1 MARRFHNINKSPKEF
16 KTTSELTYYNMN
28 PKIIA
33 FDADDTLWHN
43 EPYFDEAQ
51 AKFCELFA
59 DYASNQEILQLIL
72 SYQVKN
78 LPLYG
83 FGIKAFTLSMIESAL
98 ELTQN
103 QIKGNGIEKIIKIGK
118 ELLQKPV
125 ELLPDIELVLQ
136 QLYGKH
142 KLVVATKGDLK
153 DQHRKLH
160 DSKIGHYFHHIEVMS
175 DKKDI
180 DYKKM
185 LQRLDVQPEHFIMI
199 GNSLKSD
206 VLPVLNIGGIGV
218 HIPYHTTWEY
228 EKIDFEITHPNFYAY
243 ENAAEIISKFLTQI

>member
-1 MARRFHNINKSPKEF
+1 M
-16 KTTSELTYYNMN
+16 T

-51 AKFCELFA
+51 ERFCQLFQ
-59 DYASNQEILQLIL
+59 DYASSQEILGLIL
-72 SYQVKN
+72 NHQVKN

-98 ELTQN
+98 ELTN
-103 QIKGNGIEKIIKIGK
+103 HQISGKGIEKIITIGK
-118 ELLQKPV
+118 DLLQKPV
-125 ELLPDIELVLQ
+125 ELLPNVEDVLKELK
-136 QLYGKH
+136 GKY

-160 DSKIGHYFHHIEVMS
+160 DSGIGHYFHHIEVLS
-175 DKKDI
+175 DKTELDYEKMFGRLECKAEDI
-180 DYKKM
+180 
-185 LQRLDVQPEHFIMI
+185 LMI

-206 VLPVLNIGGIGV
+206 VLPILNLGGFGI

-228 EKIDFEITHPNFYAY
+228 EKIDFEIEHENFLALSNVK
-243 ENAAEIISKFLTQI
+243 EVLTVLE

>member
-1 MARRFHNINKSPKEF
+1 MQ
-16 KTTSELTYYNMN
+16 

-51 AKFCELFA
+51 DKFCELFGG
-59 DYASNQEILQLIL
+59 YASKQELLRLIL
-72 SYQVKN
+72 NHQITN

-98 ELTQN
+98 ELTNHSISGQN
-103 QIKGNGIEKIIKIGK
+103 IEKVLQIGK
-118 ELLQKPV
+118 DLLQKPV
-125 ELLPDIELVLQ
+125 ELLPDVISVLEELKGT
-136 QLYGKH
+136 Y
-142 KLVVATKGDLK
+142 KLIVATKGDLK

-160 DSKIGHYFHHIEVMS
+160 ESGIGAYFHHIEVMS
-175 DKKDI
+175 DKTEL
-180 DYKKM
+180 DYEKM
-185 LQRLDVQPEHFIMI
+185 LGRLDCQATDFLMI

-206 VLPVLNIGGIGV
+206 VLPVLNIGGHAI

-228 EKIDFEITHPNFYAY
+228 EQIDFEVEHENFHAFEKITDV
-243 ENAAEIISKFLTQI
+243 LQLLQ

>member
-1 MARRFHNINKSPKEF
+1 MSK
-16 KTTSELTYYNMN
+16 
-28 PKIIA
+28 KIIA

-51 AKFCELFA
+51 ARFCALFH
-59 DYASNQEILQLIL
+59 DLASSQEILGMIL
-72 SYQVKN
+72 NYQVKN

-83 FGIKAFTLSMIESAL
+83 FGIKAFTLSMIETAL

-103 QIKGNGIEKIIKIGK
+103 NINGSGIEKIITIGK
-118 ELLQKPV
+118 DLLQKPV
-125 ELLPDIELVLQ
+125 ELLPNVEEVLQ
-136 QLYGKH
+136 ELHGKY

-160 DSKIGHYFHHIEVMS
+160 DSNLGTYFHHIEVLS
-175 DKKDI
+175 DKTEL
-180 DYKKM
+180 DYTKM
-185 LQRLDVQPEHFIMI
+185 LTRLDCKPEDFVMI

-206 VLPVLNIGGIGV
+206 VLPILNIGGIGI

-228 EKIDFEITHPNFYAY
+228 EKIDFEIEHENFTA
-243 ENAAEIISKFLTQI
+243 LTDIKEVLDIL

>member
-1 MARRFHNINKSPKEF
+1 M
-16 KTTSELTYYNMN
+16 T

-51 AKFCELFA
+51 ERFCVLFQ
-59 DYASNQEILQLIL
+59 DYASHQDILGLIL
-72 SYQVKN
+72 NHQVNN

-83 FGIKAFTLSMIESAL
+83 FGIKAFTLSMIETAL
-98 ELTQN
+98 ELTN
-103 QIKGNGIEKIIKIGK
+103 HEISGKGIEQILAIGK
-118 ELLQKPV
+118 NLLQKRV
-125 ELLPDIELVLQ
+125 ELLPNVISVLER
-136 QLYGKH
+136 LKGKY

-160 DSKIGHYFHHIEVMS
+160 DSGIGAFFHHIEVMS
-175 DKKDI
+175 DKTEL
-180 DYKKM
+180 DYQKM
-185 LQRLDVQPEHFIMI
+185 LGRLDCQPEDFLMI

-206 VLPVLNIGGIGV
+206 VLPILNIGGHAI

-228 EKIDFEITHPNFYAY
+228 EKIDFEIEHKNFNSIRNLS
-243 ENAAEIISKFLTQI
+243 ELFDILK

>member
-1 MARRFHNINKSPKEF
+1 
-16 KTTSELTYYNMN
+16 MN

-51 AKFCELFA
+51 ERFCALFL
-59 DYASNQEILQLIL
+59 DYASNQEILGLIL
-72 SYQVKN
+72 NHQVKN

-83 FGIKAFTLSMIESAL
+83 FGIKAFTLSMIETAL
-98 ELTQN
+98 QLTN
-103 QIKGNGIEKIIKIGK
+103 HNISGKGIEQILAIGK
-118 ELLQKPV
+118 DLLQKPV
-125 ELLPDIELVLQ
+125 ELLPNVESVLE
-136 QLYGKH
+136 QLKGKY

-160 DSKIGHYFHHIEVMS
+160 DSGIGHYFHHIEVLS
-175 DKKDI
+175 DKTEL
-180 DYKKM
+180 DYEKM
-185 LQRLDVQPEHFIMI
+185 LGRLECHAEDFLMI

-206 VLPVLNIGGIGV
+206 VLPILNIGGHAI

-228 EKIDFEITHPNFYAY
+228 EKIDFEIQHKNFKA
-243 ENAAEIISKFLTQI
+243 LTNIETLLTIL

>member
-1 MARRFHNINKSPKEF
+1 MK
-16 KTTSELTYYNMN
+16 LN

-51 AKFCELFA
+51 ERFCRLFQ
-59 DYASNQEILQLIL
+59 DYASSQEILGLIL
-72 SYQVKN
+72 NHQVKN

-98 ELTQN
+98 ELTKH
-103 QIKGNGIEKIIKIGK
+103 QISGKGIEQIITIGK
-118 ELLQKPV
+118 DLLQKPV
-125 ELLPDIELVLQ
+125 ELLPNIEEVLKTLQ
-136 QLYGKH
+136 GKY

-160 DSKIGHYFHHIEVMS
+160 DSGLGHYFHHIEVLS
-175 DKKDI
+175 DKTEL
-180 DYKKM
+180 DYEKM
-185 LQRLDVQPEHFIMI
+185 LHRLDCKSNHFLMI

-206 VLPVLNIGGIGV
+206 VLPILNIGGFGIHV
-218 HIPYHTTWEY
+218 PYHTTWEY
-228 EKIDFEITHPNFYAY
+228 EKIDFEIKHNNFLALS
-243 ENAAEIISKFLTQI
+243 NIIEVLNILE

>member
-1 MARRFHNINKSPKEF
+1 
-16 KTTSELTYYNMN
+16 MN

-59 DYASNQEILQLIL
+59 DYASKQEILQLIL
-72 SYQVKN
+72 SHQVKN

-83 FGIKAFTLSMIESAL
+83 FGIKAFTLSMIDSAL
-98 ELTQN
+98 ELTN
-103 QIKGNGIEKIIKIGK
+103 DQISGQGIKKIIAIGRD
-118 ELLQKPV
+118 LLQKPV
-125 ELLPDIELVLQ
+125 ELLPEVEDVLK
-136 QLYGKH
+136 QLKGKY

-160 DSKIGHYFHHIEVMS
+160 DSGIGNYFHHIEVMS
-175 DKKDI
+175 DKKEL
-180 DYKKM
+180 DYEKM
-185 LQRLDVQPEHFIMI
+185 LGRLDIKPEDFIMI

-206 VLPVLNIGGIGV
+206 VLPVLNIGGHGY
-218 HIPYHTTWEY
+218 HIAYHTTWEY
-228 EKIDFEITHPNFYAY
+228 EKIDFEIEHDNFKSL
-243 ENAAEIISKFLTQI
+243 EKISDVLPILLK

>member
-1 MARRFHNINKSPKEF
+1 
-16 KTTSELTYYNMN
+16 MN

-51 AKFCELFA
+51 ERFCQLFQ
-59 DYASNQEILQLIL
+59 DFASSQEILGMIL
-72 SYQVKN
+72 NHQVKN

-83 FGIKAFTLSMIESAL
+83 FGIKAFTLSMIETAL
-98 ELTQN
+98 KITDN
-103 QIKGNGIEKIIKIGK
+103 NISGKGIEQIITIGK
-118 ELLQKPV
+118 DLLQKPV
-125 ELLPDIELVLQ
+125 ELLPNVEDVLIELH
-136 QLYGKH
+136 GKY

-160 DSKIGHYFHHIEVMS
+160 DSGIGHYFHHIEVLS
-175 DKKDI
+175 DKTEL
-180 DYKKM
+180 DYEKM
-185 LQRLDVQPEHFIMI
+185 FGRLECQVEDFLMI

-206 VLPVLNIGGIGV
+206 VLPILNLGGFGI

-228 EKIDFEITHPNFYAY
+228 EKIDFEIEHENFLSLSNVK
-243 ENAAEIISKFLTQI
+243 EVLTVLK

>member
-1 MARRFHNINKSPKEF
+1 
-16 KTTSELTYYNMN
+16 MN

-83 FGIKAFTLSMIESAL
+83 FGIKAFVLSMIESAL
-98 ELTQN
+98 ELTN
-103 QIKGNGIEKIIKIGK
+103 HKISGNGIEKIIKIGK
-118 ELLQKPV
+118 DLLQKPV
-125 ELLPDIELVLQ
+125 ELLPEVEDVLQ
-136 QLYGKH
+136 QLKGKY

-160 DSKIGHYFHHIEVMS
+160 DSGIGHYFHHIEVMS
-175 DKKDI
+175 DKKEL
-180 DYKKM
+180 DYEKM
-185 LQRLDVQPEHFIMI
+185 LGRLDTKPEGFIMI

-206 VLPVLNIGGIGV
+206 VLPVLNIGGHGY
-218 HIPYHTTWEY
+218 HIAYHTTWEY
-228 EKIDFEITHPNFYAY
+228 EKIDFEIEHDNFKSL
-243 ENAAEIISKFLTQI
+243 EKISDVLPILLK

>member
-1 MARRFHNINKSPKEF
+1 
-16 KTTSELTYYNMN
+16 MN

-51 AKFCELFA
+51 ERFCVLFQ
-59 DYASNQEILQLIL
+59 DYASSQEILGLIL
-72 SYQVKN
+72 NHQIKN

-98 ELTQN
+98 ELTNHKISGQN
-103 QIKGNGIEKIIKIGK
+103 IQKVIQIGK
-118 ELLQKPV
+118 DLLQKPV
-125 ELLPDIELVLQ
+125 ELLPNVTEVLE
-136 QLYGKH
+136 QLKGSH
-142 KLVVATKGDLK
+142 KLIVATKGDLK

-160 DSKIGHYFHHIEVMS
+160 DSGIGAYFHHIEVMS
-175 DKKDI
+175 DKAEL
-180 DYKKM
+180 DYEKM
-185 LQRLDVQPEHFIMI
+185 LGRLDCKAEDFLMI

-206 VLPVLNIGGIGV
+206 VLPVLNIGGYAI

-228 EKIDFEITHPNFYAY
+228 EKIDFEIEHDNFKSFT
-243 ENAAEIISKFLTQI
+243 NITEILPLLK